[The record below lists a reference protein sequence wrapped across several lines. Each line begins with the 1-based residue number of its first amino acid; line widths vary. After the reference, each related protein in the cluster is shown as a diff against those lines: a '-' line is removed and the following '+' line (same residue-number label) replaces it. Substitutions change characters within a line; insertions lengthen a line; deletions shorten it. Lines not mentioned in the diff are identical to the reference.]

1 MLIKRLRTANCN
13 LTAQKV
19 TKLNPFPCVRQR
31 RNPNCMQSKSHVVVQ
46 LEKILVVRWRLN
58 CRELKKF
65 IFTI

>member
-31 RNPNCMQSKSHVVVQ
+31 RNPNCMQSKSHVVV
-46 LEKILVVRWRLN
+46 RWRLN